1 MDTRHCMRGLSD
13 IAKEVKTCK
22 PMASRQRKG
31 LDTHDNR
38 RYTIRPLAHERI
50 MELVDPRGIVPVADS
65 IRDS

>member
-1 MDTRHCMRGLSD
+1 
-13 IAKEVKTCK
+13 
-22 PMASRQRKG
+22 MASRQRKG